1 MFGKKGDSRFETTY
15 SQGKISVTRI
25 LVDRETGVNYLFV
38 SDGSSAG
45 LTLLVDKEGKPIISR
60 IEDNTHL

>member
-1 MFGKKGDSRFETTY
+1 MFGKKSDNRFETTY

-45 LTLLVDKEGKPIISR
+45 LTLLVDREGNPIISR
-60 IEDNTHL
+60 VEDNTTL